1 MTDFD
6 AYRLTEYMPNH
17 LGFGGLDRDALT
29 REAYPDPHQFLQDN
43 SPQALI
49 TPHWHYR
56 GLFAGNAEAEG
67 KPEPIF
73 LEAVKAAPLIET
85 HRQLIYLGRREN
97 KGEPRFLFALDIS
110 DLPEDQLANNF
121 AMPSYFAELREIGP
135 MIDGRDGSVLAYAR
149 AMLYWHM
156 RHIFCGRCGSR
167 TVVEKLGHQRKCMS
181 ASCGEM
187 HFPRTDPAVIMLV
200 HDGDRVLL
208 GRQAIWPEGMY
219 STLAGFVEPGETIE
233 HATARE
239 VFEEV
244 GIQVGDIRYQHSQPW
259 PFPSSLML
267 GLHAK
272 ALTTK
277 LATNQDEIEDAQWFT
292 RDELLNFSD
301 QGKFLPRQLSIS
313 RRLIDDWL
321 YDRP

>member
-6 AYRLTEYMPNH
+6 AYRLTEYTPNH

-29 REAYPDPHQFLQDN
+29 RDANHDPYVFLHGN
-43 SPQALI
+43 MASALI
-49 TPHWHYR
+49 TPHWQYR
-56 GLFAGNAEAEG
+56 GLFSGEAEQHS
-67 KPEPIF
+67 KPEPLF
-73 LEAVKAAPLIET
+73 MTATEAGSLVAP
-85 HRQLIYLGRREN
+85 HRQLIYLGKRAQATEARY
-97 KGEPRFLFALDIS
+97 LFALDIS
-110 DLPEDQLANNF
+110 DLPEDGLASQISQQ
-121 AMPSYFAELREIGP
+121 SYFAELREIGP
-135 MIDGRDGSVLAYAR
+135 RIDGRDGSVMAYAR
-149 AMLYWHM
+149 AMLYWHC
-156 RHIFCGRCGSR
+156 RHIYCGRCGQKT
-167 TVVEKLGHQRKCMS
+167 TVQKLGHQRKCES
-181 ASCGEM
+181 ASCGEI

-200 HDGDRVLL
+200 HDGERVLL

-239 VFEEV
+239 VYEEV

-272 ALTTK
+272 ALTTE
-277 LATNQDEIEDAQWFT
+277 LLVNYDEIEDAQWFT

-321 YDRP
+321 YNR

>member
-6 AYRLTEYMPNH
+6 AYRLTEYTPNH

-29 REAYPDPHQFLQDN
+29 RDANHDPHVFLHGN
-43 SPQALI
+43 MASALI
-49 TPHWHYR
+49 TPHWQYR
-56 GLFAGNAEAEG
+56 GLFSGEAEQHS
-67 KPEPIF
+67 KPEPLF
-73 LEAVKAAPLIET
+73 MTATEAGSLVAP
-85 HRQLIYLGRREN
+85 HRQLIYLGKRAQATEARY
-97 KGEPRFLFALDIS
+97 LFALDIS
-110 DLPEDQLANNF
+110 DLPEDGLASKF
-121 AMPSYFAELREIGP
+121 SKQSYFAELREIGP
-135 MIDGRDGSVLAYAR
+135 RIDGRDGSVMAYAR
-149 AMLYWHM
+149 AMLYWHY
-156 RHIFCGRCGSR
+156 RHIYCGRCGQKT
-167 TVVEKLGHQRKCMS
+167 TVQKLGHQRKCDS
-181 ASCGEM
+181 ASCGEI

-200 HDGDRVLL
+200 HDGERVLL

-239 VFEEV
+239 VYEEV

-272 ALTTK
+272 ALTTE
-277 LATNQDEIEDAQWFT
+277 LLVNYDEIEDAQWFT

-321 YDRP
+321 YNR